1 MYLSQRQ
8 GALITMG
15 IQLAGMVVSV
25 LAVLSISNNTANTIN
40 LAPGVGITLAYAA
53 AMAAYWFGWNT
64 ARYVMVVLVS
74 AAIGMTTPLN
84 QGFSV
89 AVLMPV
95 AVALVMTNSLWVV
108 GSAVVTMGLVL
119 ARSGGGGGSY
129 TNPQGLVFFVAIVA
143 TVVIARIVTDGAQR
157 AAEER
162 ARLVEEARSRAEIQ
176 AQELAESNQRQEA
189 QLEQQQR
196 LLDLIAT
203 LETPA
208 VQIAEGVLFA
218 PIVGALDSRRASQL
232 TMRLLERTH
241 EQRTNAVILDIAGLS
256 VVDTNV
262 ARSLLDTAQALRLLG
277 CHVYISGVSASVAS
291 ALVHLGVDLQSI
303 ITVQS
308 PQDALA
314 RYSEQRRAKAASG
327 APTRLL

>member
-25 LAVLSISNNTANTIN
+25 LAVLGISNNTANTTN

-53 AMAAYWFGWNT
+53 AMVAYWFGWNT

-74 AAIGMTTPLN
+74 VAIGMTTPLN
-84 QGFSV
+84 QGFSI

-119 ARSGGGGGSY
+119 ARSGGGGSY
-129 TNPQGLVFFVAIVA
+129 MNPQGLVFFVAIVA

-327 APTRLL
+327 APARLL

>member
-25 LAVLSISNNTANTIN
+25 LAVLGISNDPTR
-40 LAPGVGITLAYAA
+40 LAPGVGITLGYAA
-53 AMAAYWFGWNT
+53 AMAAFWFGWSA

-74 AAIGMTTPLN
+74 AAIGLTTPLN
-84 QGFSV
+84 QGFSISI
-89 AVLMPV
+89 LMPA

-108 GSAVVTMGLVL
+108 GSAAVTLGLVL
-119 ARSGGGGGSY
+119 ARGGGSY
-129 TNPQGLVFFVAIVA
+129 TNAQGLVFFVVIVA
-143 TVVIARIVTDGAQR
+143 TIVIARIVTDGAQR

-162 ARLVEEARSRAEIQ
+162 ARLVEVARSRAELQ

-262 ARSLLDTAQALRLLG
+262 ARSLLETAQALRLLG
-277 CHVYISGVSASVAS
+277 CYVYISGVSASVAS

-314 RYSEQRRAKAASG
+314 RYSDQRRAKAASA
-327 APTRLL
+327 APARPSSSL